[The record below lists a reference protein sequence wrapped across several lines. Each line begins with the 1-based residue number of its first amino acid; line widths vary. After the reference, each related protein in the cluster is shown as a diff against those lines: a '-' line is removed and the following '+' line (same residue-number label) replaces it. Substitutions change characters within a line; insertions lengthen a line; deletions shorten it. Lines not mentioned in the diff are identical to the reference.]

1 MAAPTVAK
9 LLEMQRQIDEVK
21 AQVEQSKGAL
31 QMLYKDL
38 KERYDCS
45 SIEEAKK
52 LLIKLN
58 RRRDSLERQI
68 NDEVEKAKEKYPW
81 LS

>member
-1 MAAPTVAK
+1 MTVPTAAK
-9 LLEMQRQIDEVK
+9 LLEMQRQIEEVK

-31 QMLYKDL
+31 QMLYKNL

-45 SIEEAKK
+45 SVEEAKK
-52 LLIKLN
+52 LLSKLN
-58 RRRDSLERQI
+58 RRRESLEQQI
-68 NDEVEKAKEKYPW
+68 EDEVEKTKEKYPW

>member
-38 KERYDCS
+38 EEQYDCS
-45 SIEEAKK
+45 NIEEAKK

-68 NDEVEKAKEKYPW
+68 DDEVEKAKEKYPW